1 MELSDKKCVPCEGGV
16 PKMKPEEIKEYNARL
31 NTPWEVLEDMKIRRT
46 FKFDNFK
53 ETMKFVNQIA
63 DLAEEE
69 GHHPAM
75 HVFYGKV
82 EVEFWTHAIMGL
94 SENDFIM
101 AAKIEEL

>member
-1 MELSDKKCVPCEGGV
+1 MDLSEKKCVPCEGGV
-16 PKMKPEEIKEYNARL
+16 AKMKPEEIKKYNARL
-31 NTPWEVLEDMKIRRT
+31 KTPWEVQDDMKIRRT
-46 FKFDNFK
+46 FEFDNFK

-69 GHHPAM
+69 GHHPVM

>member
-1 MELSDKKCVPCEGGV
+1 MKLTEKKCVPCEGGV
-16 PKMKPEEIKEYNARL
+16 PKMKPGEIKEYNASL
-31 NTPWEVLEDMKIRRT
+31 KTPWEVVDDMKIRRT
-46 FKFDNFK
+46 FEFDDFK

-63 DLAEEE
+63 DLAEQE
-69 GHHPAM
+69 GHHPIM

-101 AAKIEEL
+101 AAKIEDF

>member
-1 MELSDKKCVPCEGGV
+1 
-16 PKMKPEEIKEYNARL
+16 MKPEEIKEYNSRL
-31 NTPWEVLEDMKIRRT
+31 KTPWEVVDDMKIHRT
-46 FKFDNFK
+46 FEFGDFK

-69 GHHPAM
+69 GHHPVM

-101 AAKIEEL
+101 AAKIEDL